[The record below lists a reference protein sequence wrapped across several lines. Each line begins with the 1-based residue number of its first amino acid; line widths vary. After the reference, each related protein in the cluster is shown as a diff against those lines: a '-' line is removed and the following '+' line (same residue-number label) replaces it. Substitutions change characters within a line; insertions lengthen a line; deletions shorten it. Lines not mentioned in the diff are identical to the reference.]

1 MKLLPVITHVSA
13 LLFGAAAF
21 VLIVPSTHE
30 VKTVTVQSTPKPVTT
45 FDPAH
50 TTMTKDTLLI
60 KINDERIVAKVPQL
74 FYEQNLQSFADA
86 RLMTLKSN
94 CAHDTAAQSA
104 QAIKLHIVLSE
115 NYVCNAH
122 TTDEAMSAWE
132 GSPTHKAAMLDGQYS
147 HITISTDGTN
157 AITLFSTAPYME

>member
-1 MKLLPVITHVSA
+1 
-13 LLFGAAAF
+13 
-21 VLIVPSTHE
+21 
-30 VKTVTVQSTPKPVTT
+30 
-45 FDPAH
+45 
-50 TTMTKDTLLI
+50 MTKDTLLI